1 MTKIANIPLIDI
13 QKFSRDAQ
21 ELRGTNPLTDFSRVC
36 EDVPP
41 GCDISA
47 TQVGWQAYGFW
58 RSVLGQVVTAQQSES
73 MGQPWLR
80 LTIETEVPRLCQRC
94 LQPFVLP
101 VSVDRPFRFVADED
115 AAVAEDED
123 SEEDVLVWSKDFDLH
138 ALLEDEILLDLPLI
152 PMHDECAAP
161 GGFNLPAADEEGD
174 AKGDVR
180 QPFADLASLM
190 KKGKG

>member
-13 QKFSRDAQ
+13 QKFAREAQ

-58 RSVLGQVVTAQQSES
+58 RSVLGQIVPAQQSES

-80 LTIETEVPRLCQRC
+80 LTIETKVPRLCQRC
-94 LQPFVLP
+94 LKPLVLP
-101 VSVDRPFRFVADED
+101 VRVDRPFRFVADE
-115 AAVAEDED
+115 AAAIAEDED
-123 SEEDVLVWSKDFDLH
+123 SEEDILVWSRDFDLH
-138 ALLEDEILLDLPLI
+138 GLLEDEILLDLPLI
-152 PMHDECAAP
+152 PLHDECQAPAGFDLAAP
-161 GGFNLPAADEEGD
+161 ADE
-174 AKGDVR
+174 ASANADVR

-190 KKGKG
+190 KKGKA